1 MSAASASVEVEVEGR
16 QLKLSNF
23 DKVLYPEAGFTKGQ
37 VIDYYTRVAPALLP
51 HLRRR
56 ALTLKRYPNGVDGQ
70 FFYEKNCPKHRP
82 DWIETLSVWSARNK
96 ADVNYCL
103 IDELAGLVWV
113 ANLASL
119 ELHTSLSHAEDIQR
133 PTTLVFDLDPGPP
146 ATIVEC
152 GRVAFWL
159 RDVLDGLGLQAFPK
173 TSGSKGLQIYAPLN
187 TPVTYNETKPFAH
200 AMAKLLEQQHPGD
213 VLSVMTKD
221 LRKGKVFIDWS
232 QNDDS
237 KTTVCVYSLRARPRP
252 TVSTPV
258 TWEEVEAAVESGDPD
273 DLVFEASDVLER
285 IAKGGDL
292 FAPVAELEQS
302 LPAPPAIPS

>member
-23 DKVLYPEAGFTKGQ
+23 EKVLYPEAGFTKGQ
-37 VIDYYTRVAPALLP
+37 VIDYYTRVAPALMP
-51 HLRRR
+51 HLKSR
-56 ALTLKRYPNGVDGQ
+56 ALTLKRYPNGVSGQ

-82 DWIETLSVWSARNK
+82 DWIDTLSVWSARNK

-103 IDELAGLVWV
+103 IDELAALVWV

-119 ELHTSLSHAEDIQR
+119 ELHTSLSRADDYQN
-133 PTTLVFDLDPGPP
+133 PTMLVFDLDPGPP
-146 ATIVEC
+146 ATVVEC
-152 GRVAFWL
+152 ARVALWL
-159 RDVLDGLGLQAFPK
+159 REVLDELGLQAFPK
-173 TSGSKGLQIYAPLN
+173 TSGSKGLQIYVPLN
-187 TPVTYNETKPFAH
+187 SRVTYDETKPFAH
-200 AMAKLLEQQHPGD
+200 AMAKLLEEQHPKD

-237 KTTVCVYSLRARPRP
+237 KTTVCVYSLRARERP

-258 TWEEVEAAVESGDPD
+258 TWEEVEGAVGSGDPD
-273 DLVFEASDVLER
+273 DLVFEADDVLGRVEEH
-285 IAKGGDL
+285 GDL
-292 FAPVAELEQS
+292 FAPVAELEQA
-302 LPAPPAIPS
+302 LPAPP